1 MLQKQLVQQLEREVR
16 IMYELDH
23 PYIIKIFTH
32 FEDDRN
38 VYVVMEFAAGGH
50 MFKLLRRLREFDER
64 TSAQYL
70 REIVSALQ
78 YLHSHD
84 PPIIHRDIKPENILL
99 DAEGRCKLADF
110 GWSNFYVDDSIRDT
124 YCGTLDYL
132 APEMVNRA
140 GHTVKLDIW
149 SVGILLFEMI
159 AGKAPF
165 EAKQKEALFENIRKL
180 KLRFPMTFPPLAK
193 DLVRKL
199 LKINPEERI
208 SLEELLTHQ
217 WLRTIQPLR
226 PLVSPGAEL
235 VETKSV
241 SRPGTGFASPKGT
254 ARIKAGLVESPQVQE
269 RLKALKQLQDRC
281 KLQEE
286 EVKRGN
292 ETKAQLLSALNEAAK
307 RRENAASHATTIRD
321 QIEAHAAK
329 LKSVQES
336 LQRGKER
343 RRAYTSDLLMATS
356 AFSHYKLKAAV
367 LMGQL
372 ASIQRTVASFSSKT
386 AESAQQVSMFR
397 SLNGLRRSTSLPKMS
412 EMIASVCDF
421 NRKLRLKPRTQSARK
436 ERVLPSSHPSPHP
449 SSPLITPR
457 RLKTTPTLP
466 PSAGSTP
473 RRVSRHRTNC

>member
-1 MLQKQLVQQLEREVR
+1 MQKQLVQQLEREVR

-110 GWSNFYVDDSIRDT
+110 GWSNFYMDDSVRDT

-132 APEMVNRA
+132 APEMVDRA

-149 SVGILLFEMI
+149 SVGILLFEML

-165 EAKQKEALFENIRKL
+165 EAKQKEALFDNIRKL

-199 LKINPEERI
+199 LKINPAERI

-217 WLRTIQPLR
+217 WLRTVSLLR
-226 PLVSPGAEL
+226 PLMLPGSE
-235 VETKSV
+235 VPETKAA
-241 SRPGTGFASPKGT
+241 SRPGTGFSSPKGVT
-254 ARIKAGLVESPQVQE
+254 RVKVGTVESPQVQE
-269 RLKALKQLQDRC
+269 RMRALKQLQDRC
-281 KLQEE
+281 KSQEE
-286 EVKRGN
+286 EVKRVN
-292 ETKAQLLSALNEAAK
+292 ESKAQLQSALTEAAK
-307 RRENAASHATTIRD
+307 RRETAAGLAATFHD
-321 QIEAHAAK
+321 QIDIQTAK
-329 LKSVQES
+329 LKSISES
-336 LQRGKER
+336 LQRAKDR
-343 RRAYTSDLLMATS
+343 RRAYASDLLMASS
-356 AFSHYKLKAAV
+356 AFSHYKFKAAV
-367 LMGQL
+367 LMSQL
-372 ASIQRTVASFSSKT
+372 ASIKRTVASFTAKT
-386 AESAQQVSMFR
+386 AETDNQVSLFR
-397 SLNGLRRSTSLPKMS
+397 SLKGLRRSTSLPKMS

-436 ERVLPSSHPSPHP
+436 ERTLPSAHPSPHP

-466 PSAGSTP
+466 PSTGSTP
-473 RRVSRHRTNC
+473 RRVSRPRTNC